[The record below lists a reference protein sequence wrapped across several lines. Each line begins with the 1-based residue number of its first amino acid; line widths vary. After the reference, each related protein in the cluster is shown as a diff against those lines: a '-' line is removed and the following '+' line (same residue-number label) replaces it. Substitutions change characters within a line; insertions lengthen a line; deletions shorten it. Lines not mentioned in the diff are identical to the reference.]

1 MNKNKINM
9 WIFGLAM
16 VAGLFNAY
24 FSYRDNNLE
33 ATLAWLVSSGMAAG
47 ALGAHME
54 IKKLKEDDK

>member
-1 MNKNKINM
+1 M
-9 WIFGLAM
+9 WIYGLAM

-33 ATLAWLVSSGMAAG
+33 ATLAWSLSSGMAAG

>member
-1 MNKNKINM
+1 M
-9 WIFGLAM
+9 WIYGLAM
-16 VAGLFNAY
+16 VAGLFIAY

-33 ATLAWLVSSGMAAG
+33 ATLAWLLSSGMAAG